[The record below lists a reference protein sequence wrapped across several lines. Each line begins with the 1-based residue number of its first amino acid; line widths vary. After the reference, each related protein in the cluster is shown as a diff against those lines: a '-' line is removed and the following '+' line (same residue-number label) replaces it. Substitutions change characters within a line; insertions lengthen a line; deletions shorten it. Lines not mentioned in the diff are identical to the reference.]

1 MVRNIKLNSLENN
14 ISIIPNALNKNNSFE
29 NFSQTDFTAGA
40 AQASFGKK
48 SNHGLKNNKSIS
60 NVSYKT
66 LGLAIDSLIKFNV
79 LDKPQIIKIDVDGN
93 EVEIIEGC
101 KEILLSAEN
110 LYLMVEIRDETRE
123 SIFTKLKSYGFK
135 QKDQIKDNSFWEK

>member
-1 MVRNIKLNSLENN
+1 M
-14 ISIIPNALNKNNSFE
+14 
-29 NFSQTDFTAGA
+29 
-40 AQASFGKK
+40 
-48 SNHGLKNNKSIS
+48 
-60 NVSYKT
+60 
-66 LGLAIDSLIKFNV
+66 
-79 LDKPQIIKIDVDGN
+79 DKPQIIKIDVDGN